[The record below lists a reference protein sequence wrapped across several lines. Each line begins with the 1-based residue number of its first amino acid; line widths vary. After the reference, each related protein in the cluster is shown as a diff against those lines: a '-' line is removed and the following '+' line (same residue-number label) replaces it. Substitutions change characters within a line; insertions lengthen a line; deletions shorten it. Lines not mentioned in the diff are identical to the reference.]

1 MVRGLGFLLRFL
13 NFLGVLVTRKEVEKE
28 NEKRREK
35 MGDED
40 AHRGGGE
47 DGDGDGDGERNGIRV
62 LVVRKGLRFSR
73 RQAMDFPAM

>member
-47 DGDGDGDGERNGIRV
+47 DGDGERNGIRV